1 MLGRIVTV
9 AALAAGGVLLSQKMR
24 KTAAP
29 GGISSVEVTTEV
41 DVPVSTAYNQWTQ
54 FEEFPRFMHS
64 VHEVKQLDD
73 EHLHWKASV
82 AGKNKEWDAEITE
95 QLPDQRIAWRSTSG
109 PMNEGVVE
117 FEKLSENRTRILLR
131 MTYGPETFN
140 EKLGDAIGAVKLE
153 ARRNL
158 KHFKELIEGRGV
170 ETGAWRGTVQH

>member
-1 MLGRIVTV
+1 MLICFLPPEADGFVV
-9 AALAAGGVLLSQKMR
+9 SGVQ
-24 KTAAP
+24 
-29 GGISSVEVTTEV
+29 V
-41 DVPVSTAYNQWTQ
+41 
-54 FEEFPRFMHS
+54 
-64 VHEVKQLDD
+64 D
-73 EHLHWKASV
+73 EHLVHLQLRESTDDLHEVEAAVARRRQGFDLGPVRQRLCASHPR
-82 AGKNKEWDAEITE
+82 EH
-95 QLPDQRIAWRSTSG
+95 QR
-109 PMNEGVVE
+109 PPEGVVE